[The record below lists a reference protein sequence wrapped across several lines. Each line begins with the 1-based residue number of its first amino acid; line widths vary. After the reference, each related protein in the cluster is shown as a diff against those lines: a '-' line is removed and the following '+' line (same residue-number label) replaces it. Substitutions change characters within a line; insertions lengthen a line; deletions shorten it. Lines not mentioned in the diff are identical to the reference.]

1 MKKHTLTIHGHVTS
15 ISLED
20 EFWEALKQAASEEGL
35 SVAGLVGRIDE
46 NRDTGLSS
54 AIRVFLFKRLAGK

>member
-20 EFWEALKQAASEEGL
+20 EFWDALKQAANEEGL

-46 NRDTGLSS
+46 DRNTGLSS
-54 AIRVFLFKRLAGK
+54 AIRVFLFKRLADK

>member
-1 MKKHTLTIHGHVTS
+1 VKKHTLTIHGHVTS

-20 EFWEALKQAASEEGL
+20 EFWDALKQAANEEGL

-46 NRDTGLSS
+46 DRNTGLSS
-54 AIRVFLFKRLAGK
+54 AIRVFLFKRLADK

>member
-20 EFWEALKQAASEEGL
+20 EFWDALKQAAYEEGL
-35 SVAGLVGRIDE
+35 SVAGLVGLIDE
-46 NRDTGLSS
+46 DRNTGLSS
-54 AIRVFLFKRLAGK
+54 AIRVFLFKRLADK

>member
-20 EFWEALKQAASEEGL
+20 EFWDALKQAAYEEGL

-46 NRDTGLSS
+46 DRNTGLSS
-54 AIRVFLFKRLAGK
+54 AIRVFLFKRLADK

>member
-1 MKKHTLTIHGHVTS
+1 MRKHTLTIHGHVTS

-20 EFWEALKQAASEEGL
+20 VFWDALKQAANEEGL

>member
-20 EFWEALKQAASEEGL
+20 AFWQALKQAASEEGL
-35 SVAGLVGRIDE
+35 SVAGLVARIDE
-46 NRDTGLSS
+46 DRDTGLSS
-54 AIRVFLFKRLAGK
+54 AIRVFLFKRLADK

>member
-20 EFWEALKQAASEEGL
+20 EFWDALKQAANEEGL

-46 NRDTGLSS
+46 VRNTGLSS
-54 AIRVFLFKRLAGK
+54 AIRVFLFKRLADK

>member
-20 EFWEALKQAASEEGL
+20 EFWDALKQAAGEEGL
-35 SVAGLVGRIDE
+35 SVAGLVARIDE
-46 NRDTGLSS
+46 GRNTGLSS

>member
-20 EFWEALKQAASEEGL
+20 VFWQALKQAASEEGL
-35 SVAGLVGRIDE
+35 SVAGLVARIDE
-46 NRDTGLSS
+46 ARDTGLSS
-54 AIRVFLFKRLAGK
+54 AIRVFLFKRLADK